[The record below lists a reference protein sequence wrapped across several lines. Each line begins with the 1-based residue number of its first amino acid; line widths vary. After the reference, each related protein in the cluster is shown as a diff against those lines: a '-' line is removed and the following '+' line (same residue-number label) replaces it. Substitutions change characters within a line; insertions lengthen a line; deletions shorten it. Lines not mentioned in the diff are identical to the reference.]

1 MPDDL
6 LKDDVLQDDVMP
18 VQVSASDVVY
28 DGAIWNVRRDSFDY
42 NGASITREYI
52 DHPGAVAV
60 LALDEQDRVLLIKQY
75 RHPTG
80 LRGWELPA
88 GLLDIAGENAVVGAQ
103 RELAEEADVV
113 ATEWALLTEFYTT
126 PGGSNEA
133 IRIYLARGVSAI
145 AAFDRTHEEADIEP
159 RWVSLDAC
167 VDAVLARRVSNP
179 ILMVGIL
186 AAQVARS
193 RGWSALAPAD
203 SPWPRHPRSSGSR
216 SLHITS

>member
-1 MPDDL
+1 MPEA
-6 LKDDVLQDDVMP
+6 LQDDVVP
-18 VQVSASDVVY
+18 VAVTASDVVY
-28 DGAIWNVRRDSFDY
+28 DGAIWNVRRDSFAY

-60 LALDEQDRVLLIKQY
+60 LALDEHDRVLLIKQY

-88 GLLDIAGENAVVGAQ
+88 GLLDVTGENAVVGAQ

-133 IRIYLARGVSAI
+133 IRVYLARDIATV
-145 AAFDRTHEEADIEP
+145 AAFDRTDEEADIEL
-159 RWVSLDAC
+159 RWVPLDEC
-167 VDAVLARRVSNP
+167 VDAVLARRVENP
-179 ILMVGIL
+179 ILALGVL
-186 AAQVARS
+186 AASASRA
-193 RGWSALAPAD
+193 RGWSTLAPAD
-203 SPWPRHPRSSGSR
+203 LPWPRHPLNR
-216 SLHITS
+216 HIPA